1 MKRRLLLLMV
11 AVLIIVSSA
20 ASADEPPYRSFSYT
34 PDSEP
39 FFMQSPYVPMELVG
53 QNLYTVNDAGEHER
67 VNGLRNPAD
76 FCPDS
81 DGNIYVADR
90 DNNRILKMTIEG
102 EVLNIFGEGILR
114 NPEGVF
120 AADDGMVYIADTG
133 NARIAVLDCENNLVA
148 NLSAPNDVR
157 LENIMFTPTKVA
169 MDRRGYIYILLKGG
183 NDGLMLMDITGK
195 FQGYFGR
202 NATQL
207 TISERIKRLIYTD
220 EQIATNLNAVSPS
233 ISGMCISGDGF
244 IYTCTSTLSDRQ
256 IKKFNASGTNLFSEI
271 NTQVQVSR
279 RDRIMSAVSSIFVT
293 DNGIIYGI
301 DNFNGSVIIY
311 ESNGKPLITFG
322 EKLLGNDKR
331 IGYFSDPVAISVTN
345 DGTLLVLDKGYNGF
359 HVFQPTELMSRI
371 LDAVSLYDEGLYSE
385 TEDAW
390 ENILK
395 MNANYYWANL
405 GLGKIAYMNKDYKAA
420 MRYMKLASNQEY
432 YSDAQWK
439 QRALVVQKYAA
450 PVIGILVVYAI
461 IHFLTVK
468 ITGFNVYSA
477 IGRGIGRLNGFVS
490 DKMSHYLP
498 RTSQLLYQMRYS
510 LRMLRHPI
518 DTYYEAT
525 RLGRGSI
532 ASAIGMYVVFF
543 AVMIAERAFTN
554 FVFDENGIHG
564 VDLVSAAATYVL
576 PVLLWIAANYL
587 VGSITKGQGTFKGVV
602 ISTVYALMPLIVF
615 TIPLAL
621 ISNVLTLAEGSI
633 YWIIRGFLYLWVLFL
648 LFIQVK
654 EIHGYEFGETIKNI
668 LWILFVAVM
677 TMVAVMAVAGILMQA
692 YNFLNEFIRELLG
705 YV

>member
-1 MKRRLLLLMV
+1 MTVIM
-11 AVLIIVSSA
+11 IIVSSV

-34 PDSEP
+34 PDGEP

-53 QNLYTVNDAGEHER
+53 QNLYTVNDAGEHEPQ
-67 VNGLRNPAD
+67 NGLRNPAD
-76 FCPDS
+76 FCLDS
-81 DGNIYVADR
+81 DGNIYVADK

-102 EVLNIFGEGILR
+102 EVLDIFGEGILR

-120 AADDGMVYIADTG
+120 AADDGKVYVADTG
-133 NARIAVLDCENNLVA
+133 NARIAVLDRENNLVA
-148 NLSAPNDVR
+148 DLGAPNDVR

-169 MDRRGYIYILLKGG
+169 VDRRGYIYILLKGG

-207 TISERIKRLIYTD
+207 TLSERVKRLIYTD
-220 EQIATNLNAVSPS
+220 EQIATNLNAVSPT
-233 ISGMCISGDGF
+233 ISGMCVSGDGF
-244 IYTCTSTLSDRQ
+244 IYTCTSNLSDKQ

-279 RDRIMSAVSSIFVT
+279 RDKTMSAVSSIYVS
-293 DNGIIYGI
+293 DDGIIYGI
-301 DNFNGSVIIY
+301 DNVNGNVIIY
-311 ESNGKPLITFG
+311 ESNGNPLVTFG
-322 EKLLGNDKR
+322 EKLVGNDKR
-331 IGYFSDPVAISVTN
+331 IGYFNDPVAISVMD
-345 DGTLLVLDKGYNGF
+345 DGTLMVLDKGYNGF
-359 HVFQPTELMSRI
+359 HVFRPTELMSKI
-371 LDAVSLYDEGLYSE
+371 LGAVSLYDEGLYAE
-385 TEDAW
+385 TGDAW
-390 ENILK
+390 KSILK

-405 GLGKIAYMNKDYKAA
+405 GLGKIAFMEKDYKAA

-439 QRALVVQKYAA
+439 YRAIVVQKYAA
-450 PVIGILVVYAI
+450 PVIGVLAAYVI
-461 IHFLTVK
+461 IHFLVVK
-468 ITGFNVYSA
+468 LTGFSIYSA
-477 IGRGIGRLNGFVS
+477 IGKGLGKLNGFVS
-490 DKMSHYLP
+490 EKLNRYLP
-498 RTSQLLYQMRYS
+498 RTAKLYQQMRYS

-518 DTYYEAT
+518 DTYYEVT
-525 RLGRGSI
+525 RLGKGSI
-532 ASAIGMYVVFF
+532 ASAVGMYVVFF
-543 AVMIAERAFTN
+543 AVMIAERALTN

-564 VDLVSAAATYVL
+564 VSLVSSAATYVL

-615 TIPLAL
+615 TVPLAL
-621 ISNVLTLAEGSI
+621 ISNALTLAEGSI

-677 TMVAVMAVAGILMQA
+677 TIVAVMAVVGILIQA
-692 YNFLNEFIRELLG
+692 YNFVNEFIRELLG